1 MISPCLTTHSE
12 KMTYL
17 RDFVQ
22 RVESGET
29 EKPLMI
35 FGPGASGKSFCLQE
49 LVEISEIPI
58 VVLQENNP
66 RYFPGGPATQIRC
79 AFLILSLGEV
89 QDFHVAE
96 YLNASIVEFKPDPAY
111 SPVKH

>member
-17 RDFVQ
+17 REYIQ
-22 RVESGET
+22 RIQSGET
-29 EKPLMI
+29 EQPLMI
-35 FGPGASGKSFCLQE
+35 VGPGASGKSFCLSE
-49 LVEISEIPI
+49 ILEISEIPI
-58 VVLQENNP
+58 VVLQEKNP
-66 RYFPGGPATQIRC
+66 RYFPGGPGLQVRC

-89 QDFHVAE
+89 KDFHVAE

-111 SPVKH
+111 RTVKH